1 MEVFGMENN
10 IFVATPHYVVQYYD
24 DFKQKHLTVARN
36 LAELK
41 FIRERFEVLFFEYIR

>member
-1 MEVFGMENN
+1 MLMEKTNENVFL
-10 IFVATPHYVVQYYD
+10 ATPHYVVQYQD

-41 FIRERFEVLFFEYIR
+41 FIRDRFEVLFFEYIR